1 MTPGYDFVLV
11 PGPDGTYEMRP
22 IPRDMDALERK
33 ARAEMGLILLSAGGI
48 VIFCGVLA
56 VTWLL
61 MSLIL

>member
-1 MTPGYDFVLV
+1 MTPGYDFVMM

-22 IPRDMDALERK
+22 VPRDMDTLERHVQ
-33 ARAEMGLILLSAGGI
+33 AEMGLIFLTVVFALM
-48 VIFCGVLA
+48 FCGVLA